1 MARRLATVN
10 NFERRGMLTAQETL
24 LEGFANYTSADELT
38 SVIWDPE
45 DRTRALC
52 PRVFVA
58 PCIDTTISL
67 SGARSVEEDYM
78 NIANDAIFMSYA
90 PREPF
95 TSVKVPEI
103 ESCGRYQRWFTN
115 LPEEF
120 QLRQRRAVTGPH
132 VLMLQ

>member
-1 MARRLATVN
+1 
-10 NFERRGMLTAQETL
+10 MLTAQETL
-24 LEGFANYTSADELT
+24 LDGFANYTSADELT

-58 PCIDTTISL
+58 PCIDTTISS